1 MVVDLF
7 LVYSFIKRLVTP
19 FNKWAAYKEGI
30 IDDKGNILIKR
41 KDFSKNAQKAAFGN
55 FDQMILN
62 LKKLLAKLPGG
73 QTKLASYASA
83 LWLIREQQRVEATN
97 YLTEE
102 SVEEDIEKSL
112 ERFVE
117 ENGSLIAEA
126 AKREIEEEPTNNV
139 GGGNIAGLGVGP
151 DGEPGVSKKNQKKHK
166 KRIRDIMGTVNV
178 KEDAVAQAQL
188 KARQASEL
196 DLMKD
201 RQDKE
206 KERIKL
212 KHASEAERQ
221 KAQDEVEKERE
232 KRKQERDKERAAA
245 KQQMGSAAG

>member
-19 FNKWAAYKEGI
+19 FKKWNAYKEGI
-30 IDDKGNILIKR
+30 IDEKGNILIKR
-41 KDFSKNAQKAAFGN
+41 KDFTKNNQKAAFGV

-73 QTKLASYASA
+73 STRLASYASA
-83 LWLIREQQRVEATN
+83 LWLIKEQQRIEATN

-102 SVEEDIEKSL
+102 SVEEDLEEAL
-112 ERFVE
+112 ERFLE
-117 ENGSLIAEA
+117 EYGDVIAEA
-126 AKREIEEEPTNNV
+126 AKKEVEEEPVNNV

-151 DGEPGVSKKNQKKHK
+151 QGEPGVSKKNQKKHK
-166 KRIRDIMGTVNV
+166 KRVRDLIGAIMVD
-178 KEDAVAQAQL
+178 EDAVAQAQL

-196 DLMKD
+196 DLMKQ

-212 KHASEAERQ
+212 KHAAEVERQ
-221 KAQDEVEKERE
+221 KNQDEVEKERE
-232 KRKQERDKERAAA
+232 QRKQERDKERAAA
-245 KQQMGSAAG
+245 KQAMGSAAG

>member
-19 FNKWAAYKEGI
+19 FNKWEAYKLGI
-30 IDDKGNILIKR
+30 IDEKGNILIKR
-41 KDFSKNAQKAAFGN
+41 KDFLKNNQKRAFGV

-73 QTKLASYASA
+73 STRLASYASA
-83 LWLIREQQRVEATN
+83 LWLIKEQQRIEATN

-102 SVEEDIEKSL
+102 SVEEDLEEAL
-112 ERFVE
+112 ERFLE
-117 ENGSLIAEA
+117 ENGAIIAEA
-126 AKREIEEEPTNNV
+126 AKREMEEEPVNNV

-196 DLMKD
+196 ELMKD

-212 KHASEAERQ
+212 KHAAEAERQ
-221 KAQDEVEKERE
+221 KDKDEVEKERE

-245 KQQMGSAAG
+245 KQAMGSAAG

>member
-1 MVVDLF
+1 M
-7 LVYSFIKRLVTP
+7 TP

-232 KRKQERDKERAAA
+232 KRKQERYKERAAA

>member
-19 FNKWAAYKEGI
+19 FEKWEAYKEGI

-41 KDFSKNAQKAAFGN
+41 KEFSKNAQKKAFGN

-62 LKKLLAKLPGG
+62 LKKLLGKLPGG

-83 LWLIREQQRVEATN
+83 LWLIREEQRINATN

-102 SVEEDIEKSL
+102 SLEEDFDL
-112 ERFVE
+112 ALQRFID
-117 ENGSLIAEA
+117 ENGAVIAEA
-126 AKREIEEEPTNNV
+126 AKIEEEPVNNV

-151 DGEPGVSKKNQKKHK
+151 DGEPGVSKKTQKKHK
-166 KRIRDIMGTVNV
+166 KRIRDIMSTVNV
-178 KEDAVAQAQL
+178 KEDAVAQAQM
-188 KARQASEL
+188 KARQASETE
-196 DLMKD
+196 LMKD

-206 KERIKL
+206 KERLKL
-212 KHASEAERQ
+212 KHAADAERQ
-221 KAQDEVEKERE
+221 KGRDETEKERE
-232 KRKQERDKERAAA
+232 KRKQERDKEREAA
-245 KQQMGSAAG
+245 KQAMGSTAG

>member
-7 LVYSFIKRLVTP
+7 LVFNFIKRLVSP
-19 FNKWAAYKEGI
+19 FTKWEAYKEGI
-30 IDDKGNILIKR
+30 IDEKGNILIKR
-41 KDFSKNAQKAAFGN
+41 KDFVKNSQKSAFGI

-62 LKKLLAKLPGG
+62 LKKLLGKLPGG

-83 LWLIREQQRVEATN
+83 LWLIREQQRIEATN

-102 SVEEDIEKSL
+102 SVEEDLGVAL
-112 ERFVE
+112 ERFLS
-117 ENGSLIAEA
+117 ENETLIAEA
-126 AKREIEEEPTNNV
+126 AKREIDEEPANAV
-139 GGGNIAGLGVGP
+139 GGGNIAGLGIGP

-166 KRIRDIMGTVNV
+166 KRIRDIMGTV
-178 KEDAVAQAQL
+178 KMEDAVAAANL

-196 DLMKD
+196 DTMKD
-201 RQDKE
+201 RQDKD

-212 KHASEAERQ
+212 KHAAEVERQ
-221 KAQDEVEKERE
+221 KTQDEVEKERE

-245 KQQMGSAAG
+245 KQAMGSTAG